1 MFGEPCA
8 LGYFDSRLGEGL
20 YGTAQKAAGGHYLW
34 KKRFAGIRIRRF
46 KEADMTYH
54 NPFPARA
61 MTMGDIS
68 LLRQAVIVAAEKSE
82 RSADSVAPIVYDLY
96 CRGLKD
102 PEKLAEAAGLLATS
116 RSF

>member
-1 MFGEPCA
+1 MRNSE
-8 LGYFDSRLGEGL
+8 LGEGL
-20 YGTAQKAAGGHYLW
+20 YGTAPKASGRHSLW
-34 KKRFAGIRIRRF
+34 KKSFTGVRIPRF

-68 LLRQAVIVAAEKSE
+68 LLRHAVIVAAEKSE

-116 RSF
+116 RSFN

>member
-1 MFGEPCA
+1 MFGPVPSA
-8 LGYFDSRLGEGL
+8 IFDSRLSAGL
-20 YGTAQKAAGGHYLW
+20 YGTAQKASGRHYLW
-34 KKRFAGIRIRRF
+34 KKRFTGVRIRRF

-68 LLRQAVIVAAEKSE
+68 LLRHAVIVAAEKSE

-116 RSF
+116 RSFN